1 MKKVDRS
8 RGGWRV
14 VGRGVKREGSD
25 QIGDEAGA
33 PAASETTIETAA
45 AEAPASGKD
54 EAPFSWVADAA
65 EALTSPATAGT
76 SEEKLSALDAGFLFL
91 EKPHQNFQ
99 IGCVALL
106 DTAPDFDEFLQT
118 LEDRLSEFP
127 RFRQVPVRARLDLG
141 WPVWRDDP
149 EYDIR
154 RHVRQI
160 ALPRPGDRQKLAHV
174 LETLV
179 TTALPSDRPKWEV
192 HLIEGLENGRA
203 ALLCKVHHSMNDGIS
218 GFHVLE
224 TISDPAP
231 KAKAP
236 TPAAVRGLDKHP
248 ADTSRARN
256 ADGGLM
262 SLLSDAVRDPRGAAT
277 RGMRDLAEIAETV
290 ASFLDEP
297 PASMPWNGKLGQGRQ
312 LMWRSYPLEE
322 FNSLKVACDGTIND
336 AVLAV
341 VSGALRTYALQNGTA
356 PDLAAL
362 RCVVPTSL
370 RAKGDEADPGNQVTA
385 MFPRLPVE
393 IADPVTRLHKIRDE
407 MRNLKE
413 RKQARATSMVLAVAG
428 ALPSV
433 TEASI
438 LAATSDLSVAN
449 TLCTN
454 VPGPKQTLHLCGKK
468 ITEIHAIAP
477 LFLDVGLA
485 FAAASYADRLSICAV
500 ADPALVPDVEAI
512 GNGLDAALYETRKA
526 LWKKSEAMQAASR
539 LARGPTVSDLMS
551 RNVATVGVDDS
562 LQRAHELMRMRR
574 LAHLPVVDRNARL
587 IGVLTQRDLLFA
599 TPQAPAKLN
608 AEDRARMLGRFAV
621 GRAVDAKL
629 TTAKPDE
636 PVLDAG
642 KRMVENQLDF
652 LPVVDDGGQLLG
664 LVTEDHIV
672 RWTTR
677 TQAH

>member
-1 MKKVDRS
+1 MKKADRS
-8 RGGWRV
+8 RGGWKV
-14 VGRGVKREGSD
+14 VGRGVLQSESERDSFEESAPSRD
-25 QIGDEAGA
+25 IGLPGE
-33 PAASETTIETAA
+33 SERG
-45 AEAPASGKD
+45 ASGP
-54 EAPFSWVADAA
+54 ESPFSWIA
-65 EALTSPATAGT
+65 EVSGRAGDGSP
-76 SEEKLSALDAGFLFL
+76 EKLSALDAGFLFL

-99 IGCVALL
+99 IGCVAML
-106 DTAPDFDEFLQT
+106 DTSPGFDELVEK
-118 LEDRLSEFP
+118 LDERLAEFP
-127 RFRQVPVRARLDLG
+127 RFRQVPERARFDLG

-149 EYDIR
+149 DYDVR
-154 RHVRQI
+154 RHVRHV

-179 TTALPSDRPKWEV
+179 TTALPTDRPRWEV
-192 HLIEGLENGRA
+192 HLIEGLEHGRA
-203 ALLCKVHHSMNDGIS
+203 AMLCKVHHCMNDGIS

-224 TISDPAP
+224 TIADAVPPPRATPPEPNPSPLRRTVPAP
-231 KAKAP
+231 
-236 TPAAVRGLDKHP
+236 AADE
-248 ADTSRARN
+248 RAS
-256 ADGGLM
+256 GGLVG
-262 SLLSDAVRDPRGAAT
+262 LLNGLVADPRGVAT
-277 RGMRDLAEIAETV
+277 RGIRDLAEAAETI
-290 ASFLDEP
+290 ATFLEEP
-297 PASMPWNGKLGQGRQ
+297 PAPMPWNGGLGQGRRI
-312 LMWRSYPLEE
+312 LWRSYPIDE
-322 FNSLKVACDGTIND
+322 FNSLKLAADGTIND

-341 VSGALRTYALQNGTA
+341 VAGALRTYALKNGQA
-356 PDLAAL
+356 PDHGAV
-362 RCVVPTSL
+362 RCVVPTSI
-370 RAKGDEADPGNQVTA
+370 RTKGAEGDLGNQVTA

-393 IADPVTRLHKIRDE
+393 VADPIERLHRIRDE

-428 ALPSV
+428 ALPSF
-433 TEASI
+433 TEAS
-438 LAATSDLSVAN
+438 LLGAASDLSMVN
-449 TLCTN
+449 TLVTN
-454 VPGPKQTLHLCGKK
+454 VPGPKQALHVCGKK

-485 FAAASYADRLSICAV
+485 FAVASYGDRISICAV
-500 ADPALVPDVEAI
+500 VDPALVPDVESI

-539 LARGPTVSDLMS
+539 LAKGPTVADLMA

-562 LQRAHELMRMRR
+562 LQRAHDLMRMRR
-574 LAHLPVVDRNARL
+574 LSHLPVVDRDARL

-599 TPQAPAKLN
+599 SPQAPAKLN

-621 GRAVDAKL
+621 GRAVDSRL

-677 TQAH
+677 TGSH

>member
-1 MKKVDRS
+1 MKTVDRS
-8 RGGWRV
+8 RGGWKV
-14 VGRGVKREGSD
+14 VGRGVKREGFERVSNEVER
-25 QIGDEAGA
+25 IESPALAGA
-33 PAASETTIETAA
+33 DETATSESEQA
-45 AEAPASGKD
+45 
-54 EAPFSWVADAA
+54 FSWVADV
-65 EALTSPATAGT
+65 LSPEGRID
-76 SEEKLSALDAGFLFL
+76 EEKLSALDAGFLFL

-99 IGCVALL
+99 IGCVAML
-106 DTAPDFDEFLQT
+106 DTAPDFDRLLET
-118 LEDRLSEFP
+118 LDQRLASFP
-127 RFRQVPVRARLDLG
+127 RFRQVPIRARFDLG

-149 EYDIR
+149 QYDIR

-179 TTALPSDRPKWEV
+179 TTALPSDRPRWEV

-224 TISDPAP
+224 TIADVAP
-231 KAKAP
+231 KAA
-236 TPAAVRGLDKHP
+236 TEPAVKPITDPPSPVTNK
-248 ADTSRARN
+248 TRARN
-256 ADGGLM
+256 TGLVG
-262 SLLSDAVRDPRGAAT
+262 LLSEAWADPRGAAT
-277 RGMRDLAEIAETV
+277 RGIRDLAEAAETV
-290 ASFLDEP
+290 ASFLEEP
-297 PASMPWNGKLGQGRQ
+297 PATMPWNGALGQGRQ
-312 LMWRSYPLEE
+312 IVWRSYPLEE
-322 FNSLKVACDGTIND
+322 FTSLKVAADGTIND

-341 VSGALRTYALQNGTA
+341 VSGALRTYTLQNGQSPERA
-356 PDLAAL
+356 SV

-370 RAKGDEADPGNQVTA
+370 RAKGDEADLGNQVTA
-385 MFPRLPVE
+385 MFPRLPLDV
-393 IADPVTRLHKIRDE
+393 ADPVERLQRIRDE

-413 RKQARATSMVLAVAG
+413 RKQARATSMVMAVAG
-428 ALPSV
+428 ALPSF
-433 TEASI
+433 TEASV
-438 LAATSDLSVAN
+438 LGAASEMSIVN

-454 VPGPKQTLHLCGKK
+454 VPGPKQALHVCGKK

-485 FAAASYADRLSICAV
+485 FAAASYADRISICAV
-500 ADPALVPDVEAI
+500 VDPSLVPEPETI
-512 GNGLDAALYETRKA
+512 GNALDAAVYETRKA
-526 LWKKSEAMQAASR
+526 LWSKSDAMQAASR
-539 LARGPTVSDLMS
+539 LARGPTVADLMS

-652 LPVVDDGGQLLG
+652 LPVVDEGGQLLG

>member
-8 RGGWRV
+8 NGGWKI
-14 VGRGVKREGSD
+14 VGRGVDVEEPETSD
-25 QIGDEAGA
+25 ALNGPTSAVDPLTLG
-33 PAASETTIETAA
+33 ETAPSS
-45 AEAPASGKD
+45 ED
-54 EAPFSWVADAA
+54 EAPFSWVAQAA
-65 EALTSPATAGT
+65 EALAAPASSDDT
-76 SEEKLSALDAGFLFL
+76 EEQLSAIDAGFLFL

-106 DTAPDFDEFLQT
+106 DTAPDFDQFVQT
-118 LEDRLSEFP
+118 LEDRLADFP
-127 RFRQVPVRARLDLG
+127 RFRQVPERARLDLG
-141 WPVWRDDP
+141 WPVWRNDP
-149 EYDIR
+149 EFDIR

-160 ALPRPGDRQKLAHV
+160 ALPRPGDQQKLAHV

-179 TTALPSDRPKWEV
+179 TTALPSDRPRWEI

-203 ALLCKVHHSMNDGIS
+203 ALLAKVHHSMNDGIS

-224 TISDPAP
+224 KISDPAP
-231 KAKAP
+231 KTNAAAP
-236 TPAAVRGLDKHP
+236 VRDHEPNPTEPRRDSKP
-248 ADTSRARN
+248 EN
-256 ADGGLM
+256 GLM
-262 SLLSDAVRDPRGAAT
+262 SLLTDAINDPKGAAT

-297 PASMPWNGKLGQGRQ
+297 PAAMPWNGKLGQGRQ
-312 LMWRSYPLEE
+312 LIWRSYPLEE

-356 PDLAAL
+356 PDQASL
-362 RCVVPTSL
+362 RCVVPASI
-370 RAKGDEADPGNQVTA
+370 REKGDEANLGNQVTA

-393 IADPVTRLHKIRDE
+393 VADPVARLHKIRDE

-433 TEASI
+433 TEASL
-438 LAATSDLSVAN
+438 LAATSDLSIAN

-454 VPGPKQTLHLCGKK
+454 VPGPKETLHLCGKK

-477 LFLDVGLA
+477 LFLDVGMA

-500 ADPALVPDVEAI
+500 ADPALVPDIEAI

-539 LARGPTVSDLMS
+539 LARGPTVADLMS
-551 RNVATVGVDDS
+551 RDVATVGVDDS
-562 LQRAHELMRMRR
+562 LQQAHELMRMRR

-621 GRAVDAKL
+621 GRAVDSKL

-677 TQAH
+677 TRAH

>member
-8 RGGWRV
+8 RGGWKV
-14 VGRGVKREGSD
+14 VGRGVKREGDDRAMHEFDAVTPVDSD
-25 QIGDEAGA
+25 VEATDGA
-33 PAASETTIETAA
+33 
-45 AEAPASGKD
+45 
-54 EAPFSWVADAA
+54 EAPFSWIADAA
-65 EALTSPATAGT
+65 RALAAEDQEGD
-76 SEEKLSALDAGFLFL
+76 EKLSSLDAGFLFL

-106 DTAPDFDEFLQT
+106 DTPPDFDEFVAT
-118 LEDRLSEFP
+118 LDERLEAFP
-127 RFRQVPVRARLDLG
+127 RFRQVPVRARFDLG

-149 EYDIR
+149 NYDVR
-154 RHVRQI
+154 RHVRQT
-160 ALPRPGDRQKLAHV
+160 ALPRPGDRQKLGHV

-179 TTALPSDRPKWEV
+179 TTALPSDRPRWEV

-203 ALLCKVHHSMNDGIS
+203 ALLFKVHHSMNDGIS
-218 GFHVLE
+218 GFHILE
-224 TISDPAP
+224 TIADAAP
-231 KAKAP
+231 KAPAKPTAVIAP
-236 TPAAVRGLDKHP
+236 ERPTTAPEPSKPNNGLV
-248 ADTSRARN
+248 
-256 ADGGLM
+256 G
-262 SLLSDAVRDPRGAAT
+262 LLSDALADPRGAAT
-277 RGMRDLAEIAETV
+277 RGIRDLAEAAETI
-290 ASFLDEP
+290 ASFLEEP
-297 PASMPWNGKLGQGRQ
+297 PATMPWNGPLGQGRQ
-312 LMWRSYPLEE
+312 IVWRSYPLEE
-322 FNSLKVACDGTIND
+322 FNSLKVAVDGTIND

-341 VSGALRTYALQNGTA
+341 VAGALRTYSLQNGTA
-356 PDLAAL
+356 PDQAAL
-362 RCVVPTSL
+362 RCIVPTSL
-370 RAKGDEADPGNQVTA
+370 RAKGDEATAGNQVTA
-385 MFPRLPVE
+385 MFPRLPVDV
-393 IADPVTRLHKIRDE
+393 ADPVERLHKIRDE
-407 MRNLKE
+407 MRNLKD

-428 ALPSV
+428 ALPSF
-433 TEASI
+433 TEATLLS
-438 LAATSDLSVAN
+438 ATSDLSMVN

-454 VPGPKQTLHLCGKK
+454 VPGPKQALHVCGKK

-485 FAAASYADRLSICAV
+485 FAAASYADRISICAV
-500 ADPALVPDVEAI
+500 VDPALVPEAEAI

-526 LWKKSEAMQAASR
+526 LWKKSDAMQAASR

-652 LPVVDDGGQLLG
+652 LPVVDDGGLLLG

>member
-1 MKKVDRS
+1 MKTVDRS
-8 RGGWRV
+8 RGGWKV
-14 VGRGVKREGSD
+14 VGRGVKREGFERVSND
-25 QIGDEAGA
+25 VETIES
-33 PAASETTIETAA
+33 PAAVDVGGRAGPEAA
-45 AEAPASGKD
+45 L
-54 EAPFSWVADAA
+54 SWVADA
-65 EALTSPATAGT
+65 LS
-76 SEEKLSALDAGFLFL
+76 SEDRADDERLSALDAGFLFL

-99 IGCVALL
+99 IGCVAML
-106 DTAPDFDEFLQT
+106 DTAPDFGQLLETLDE
-118 LEDRLSEFP
+118 RLAGFP
-127 RFRQVPVRARLDLG
+127 RFRQVPVRARFDLG
-141 WPVWRDDP
+141 WPVWRADP
-149 EYDIR
+149 DYDIR

-179 TTALPSDRPKWEV
+179 TTALPSDRPRWEV

-224 TISDPAP
+224 TIADAVP
-231 KAKAP
+231 KAATEP
-236 TPAAVRGLDKHP
+236 VITPITDPPSAAAKKTRKRDTGLV
-248 ADTSRARN
+248 
-256 ADGGLM
+256 G
-262 SLLSDAVRDPRGAAT
+262 LLSEALADPRAAAT
-277 RGMRDLAEIAETV
+277 RGIRDLAEAAETV

-297 PASMPWNGKLGQGRQ
+297 PATMPWNGALGQGRQ
-312 LMWRSYPLEE
+312 IVWRSYPLEE
-322 FNSLKVACDGTIND
+322 FTSLKVAADGTIND

-341 VSGALRTYALQNGTA
+341 VAGALRTYTLQNGQS
-356 PDLAAL
+356 PDQAAV
-362 RCVVPTSL
+362 RCIVPTSL
-370 RAKGDEADPGNQVTA
+370 RAKGDEADLGNQVTA
-385 MFPRLPVE
+385 MFPRLPIDV
-393 IADPVTRLHKIRDE
+393 ADPVERLHRIRDE

-428 ALPSV
+428 ALPSF
-433 TEASI
+433 TEASV
-438 LAATSDLSVAN
+438 LSAASEMSIVN

-454 VPGPKQTLHLCGKK
+454 VPGPKQALHVCGKK

-485 FAAASYADRLSICAV
+485 FAAASYADRISICAV
-500 ADPALVPDVEAI
+500 VDPSLVPEVETI
-512 GNGLDAALYETRKA
+512 GNALDAAVYETRKA
-526 LWKKSEAMQAASR
+526 LWSKSEAMQAASR

-551 RNVATVGVDDS
+551 RNVATVGIDDS

-574 LAHLPVVDRNARL
+574 LAHLPVVDRNERL

-652 LPVVDDGGQLLG
+652 LPVVDEGGQLLG